1 MSLTIVLLAIA
12 YSHEVTSAQGAASKR
27 ELHFSLITAFTG
39 SPTSSGGIPVI
50 DFALEQINND
60 TRLLPNYNL
69 RYTSILDSKV
79 SHIISHSCIV
89 RFFCCCCCC
98 FLSSFSL

>member
-1 MSLTIVLLAIA
+1 MLLFIGLLATLC
-12 YSHEVTSAQGAASKR
+12 SHGVKCAQDVATKR

-60 TRLLPNYNL
+60 TRLLPNYYL

-79 SHIISHSCIV
+79 SHDSC
-89 RFFCCCCCC
+89 
-98 FLSSFSL
+98 L